1 MNVRSTSRAAA
12 AAAGLLFLALPA
24 AAQAG
29 ADDSSATVNPWS
41 TVDRDGGASLGEQV
55 KDGDCAANRHVDE
68 RQLVHP
74 ITAPNI
80 SEDPF
85 ITTDVRGT
93 FINHSFPRSQFLD
106 GQSAL
111 IIDVQGRLAVTD
123 DLQIFVNRLGLADI
137 HLPDSADHGITDLG
151 LGFKYAILKDWNTH
165 QHVSLGASFEF
176 GISDESNFY
185 DDDEA
190 RLFATFAR
198 RLGEVNVSGSANL
211 RLAVGDEDP
220 RGDSDNLSLHLHADY
235 PLHPNFSPVLELN
248 YYDTLSNGGN
258 VTPYSGVDL
267 ANFGGNEDEDVLS
280 YGLGGEARLLDDVVV
295 RAAYEAALT
304 DNEDIFGDRWTLSAI
319 WRF

>member
-1 MNVRSTSRAAA
+1 MNARLMGRAAA
-12 AAAGLLFLALPA
+12 AAASLLLLALPA
-24 AAQAG
+24 AAQVGTGNPWDAV
-29 ADDSSATVNPWS
+29 AREASAT
-41 TVDRDGGASLGEQV
+41 LGERASQER
-55 KDGDCAANRHVDE
+55 CSANRQVDE

-93 FINHSFPRSQFLD
+93 YIHHSFPRTRFLD
-106 GQSAL
+106 GQAAQ
-111 IIDVQGRLAVTD
+111 IFDVQGRLAVRD
-123 DLQIFVNRLGLADI
+123 DLQIFVNRLGVADI
-137 HLPDSADHGITDLG
+137 HLPDSEDHGITDLG
-151 LGFKYAILKDWNTH
+151 LGFKYAVLKDWHTH

-176 GISDESNFY
+176 GISDEEDFY

-198 RLGEVNVSGSANL
+198 RLGEVNVSGSVNL
-211 RLAVGDEDP
+211 RFAVGAEDP

-235 PLHPNFSPVLELN
+235 PLHPNLSPVLELN
-248 YYDTLSNGGN
+248 YYDTLSNGAN

-280 YGLGGEARLLDDVVV
+280 CGIGGELRLIDDVVV
-295 RAAYEAALT
+295 RAAYEAPLT
-304 DNEDIFGDRWTLSAI
+304 DNEDIFGDRWTMSAI